1 MTISTKIS
9 YKQFMRQITINEV
22 SLFSSAIER
31 KLKSTGSKIKA
42 TDDVAKKID
51 LLADA
56 LHFAIGSLA
65 LELHQSQRDEATL
78 LFKQ

>member
-42 TDDVAKKID
+42 TDDVARK
-51 LLADA
+51 
-56 LHFAIGSLA
+56 
-65 LELHQSQRDEATL
+65 
-78 LFKQ
+78 